1 MMTNPSASSPIPR
14 SSDRYAGRVTFV
26 DATPRSPC
34 RTSPAGAAVTALPTA
49 RRVAIVGRGGG
60 RAWQLPDKSAFVL
73 HAEAAR
79 NALAD
84 AGLGLS
90 DVDAVF
96 SAGLWMGSETAE
108 YLGIRPRYIDGTQ
121 IGGCSFIAHVQHAM
135 TAIAAGVVDVALI
148 THGESGASRVGMPG
162 TRFGPDA
169 FRMQFEQPFGLAGPP
184 TGYALAATRHM
195 HEYGTTSEQLAE
207 LAVST
212 RRWAQLNP
220 RAIMRDP
227 LTVDDVLGSRMISW
241 PLHLLDCCLVTD
253 AGGAGVMQ
261 SAERPRARPKRPV
274 TSWER
279 RGVDP
284 RDRQPDAALRFG
296 TRRRCRASARSPCR
310 AYGTRTSTCDVLR
323 RLHHRA
329 GDGLG
334 AAGFC
339 KPGEG
344 GPFVPAGAARRSVP
358 DEHERGG
365 LSYTQRDVRHVHARQ
380 AVRQLRGECGPRQV
394 AGAKTAICHGL
405 GGMFSAAA
413 TLVCGTEIPG

>member
-1 MMTNPSASSPIPR
+1 MSVASELR
-14 SSDRYAGRVTFV
+14 RLRG
-26 DATPRSPC
+26 
-34 RTSPAGAAVTALPTA
+34 
-49 RRVAIVGRGGG
+49 RVAIVGAAEADEHGK
-60 RAWQLPDKSAFVL
+60 LPHKSAFQL

-84 AGLGLS
+84 AGLALR

-108 YLGIRPRYIDGTQ
+108 YLGLHPRYVDGTQ

-135 TAIAAGVVDVALI
+135 AAITAGLVNVALI

-162 TRFGPDA
+162 TRFGHDS
-169 FRMQFEQPFGLAGPP
+169 FRLQFEQPFGLAGPP
-184 TGYALAATRHM
+184 TGYALAAARHM

-220 RAIMRDP
+220 RALMRDP
-227 LTVDDVLGSRMISW
+227 LTVEQVLSSRIIAW

-253 AGGAGVMQ
+253 AGGAVVLT
-261 SAERPRARPKRPV
+261 SAERARDLPRRPV
-274 TSWER
+274 YVLGTGEASTHVLVSQMPNFAFW
-279 RGVDP
+279 
-284 RDRQPDAALRFG
+284 DAARLSSE
-296 TRRRCRASARSPCR
+296 RAFAM
-310 AYGTRTSTCDVLR
+310 AGVAHADIDV
-323 RLHHRA
+323 A
-329 GDGLG
+329 EFYDAFTIVPIMGLE
-334 AAGFC
+334 ATGFC

-344 GPFVPAGAARRSVP
+344 GAFVSGGRTAPGGPFPMNTNG
-358 DEHERGG
+358 GG
-365 LSYTQRDVRHVHARQ
+365 LSYTHSGMYGLFTLVE

-394 AGAKTAICHGL
+394 PNARIAICHGL

-413 TLVCGTEIPG
+413 TLICGTEIPD